1 MQISNA
7 IKTHFTDLSQN
18 LKTKDKRKLAKGAL
32 FFALEI
38 AFWGFVFFMLFVSAF
53 ASGQWM
59 KYDDGVGQHHDHH
72 LAFFTF
78 LAGMV
83 ANGHLSGI
91 DFYSPHSVFIP
102 IVVGIFLK
110 IFGVSQITLAVSV
123 GGVGIFIAFIFIYK
137 TARLVLPN
145 LWAKFAI
152 LTILISFQGN
162 DQPWFN
168 HIFMVFVSAGIYLL
182 CAYISDKKAWRL
194 VALGFVCFCFPYLR
208 QQGLVILSV
217 FFIIPILLY
226 HIGAITKRIYKD
238 ILRLMLGS
246 FLVCNVAF
254 LAFVFLRNGFEGLE
268 ILYSSLLPLVSMAQ
282 PQQGYP
288 ADFGIMASHLFN
300 YTSNDDTWHGRIMQN
315 MRYWLIVFLPC
326 IYYVFRPFILYFSK
340 QAILNEDCIKFIA
353 ALLTLSTIVFNYPIQ
368 EDARMKVQCMVGI
381 WLFIDALYLT
391 IYNKKARFVSILAIA
406 VIFLGIHN
414 LKLRQYEVAFKWN
427 YYNTLLRTK
436 AGHTKM
442 PKNTPYSN
450 LILKNS
456 YADDKLDSLQK
467 LRDYESLHKNTQII
481 FDGELESIASN
492 FPLLFGVKNV
502 ALAHKFPYYYQLY
515 DRANFMPDINEKF
528 RAFVDTNKPIILGC
542 KDKYGK
548 KLGTMD
554 KISDYQVLKMLG
566 NGECGI
572 FVPKDLRESESAKKR
587 TNSALDSRES
597 RRESSKNA
605 PNLHKIHANL
615 W

>member
-1 MQISNA
+1 MQNPLN
-7 IKTHFTDLSQN
+7 KLRTFSQN
-18 LKTKDKRKLAKGAL
+18 LLQNLFSQNLTQNSQNLNAKKLAFLGAEL
-32 FFALEI
+32 
-38 AFWGFVFFMLFVSAF
+38 AFWGFVAFMLLISSF
-53 ASGQWM
+53 ASGQFM

-78 LAGMV
+78 LSGMA

-110 IFGVSQITLAVSV
+110 IFGVSQITLAVCV
-123 GGVGIFIAFIFIYK
+123 GGVGIFIAFVFIYK
-137 TARLVLPN
+137 TARLVMPN

-168 HIFMVFVSAGIYLL
+168 HIFMVFVAAGIYLL
-182 CAYISDKKAWRL
+182 CAYIKDKKAWRL

-217 FFIIPILLY
+217 FFIIPIILY
-226 HIGAITKRIYKD
+226 HISAITKRTYKD

-246 FLVCNVAF
+246 FLVFNVAF

-282 PQQGYP
+282 PMQGYP
-288 ADFGIMASHLFN
+288 ADFGFMAAHIFN

-315 MRYWLIVFLPC
+315 MRYWLIVLIPC
-326 IYYVFRPFILYFSK
+326 VYYAFRPLILYFSK
-340 QAILNEDCIKFIA
+340 EAILNEDTIKFIA
-353 ALLTLSTIVFNYPIQ
+353 AILTLSTMVFNYPIQ

-391 IYNKKARFVSILAIA
+391 IYNNKARIASLLAIA
-406 VIFLGIHN
+406 VIFLGFHN
-414 LKLRQYEVAFKWN
+414 LKLRQYENAFSWN
-427 YYNTLLRTK
+427 YYNTFLRTK
-436 AGHTKM
+436 QNHTRM
-442 PKNTPYSN
+442 PKNTPYAN
-450 LILKNS
+450 LILRNA

-467 LRDYESLHKNTQII
+467 LRDYESLHPNAKII
-481 FDGELESIASN
+481 FDGEIESIASN

-502 ALAHKFPYYYQLY
+502 ALAHKFPYYYQIF
-515 DRANFMPDINEKF
+515 DREEFMPDINDKF
-528 RAFVDTNKPIILGC
+528 RAFVSANKPIILGC
-542 KDKYGK
+542 VDKYGK
-548 KLGTMD
+548 KLSVMD
-554 KISDYQVLKMLG
+554 KVSDYKVLKTLG
-566 NGECGI
+566 NGDCAI
-572 FVPKDLRESESAKKR
+572 FVSKDSAKR
-587 TNSALDSRES
+587 DSAKDSAKS
-597 RRESSKNA
+597 AESSKN
-605 PNLHKIHANL
+605 KGVKK
-615 W
+615 